1 MNTDKLYL
9 SNLIHSVFSPQY
21 QVTKDLLAFTVDL
34 NLQFPE
40 SHKHR
45 CMGLA
50 CFAFLHSLIA
60 FSFILQN
67 RVSLY
72 GKTMCS
78 SIRLL
83 MGIRIV
89 SSVEL
94 LWEREKKRASIDTV
108 SKLYVNMFSLPLRKY
123 KENKGSVVWWLYV
136 SLYRKVSAHVLEHL
150 PHSAFSPVIQESLS
164 CSVPR
169 RYLMWWGFGQL
180 SSIQW
185 INSDLPSLL
194 AFVFW
199 NWHLALRGE

>member
-1 MNTDKLYL
+1 MHGT
-9 SNLIHSVFSPQY
+9 
-21 QVTKDLLAFTVDL
+21 
-34 NLQFPE
+34 
-40 SHKHR
+40 
-45 CMGLA
+45 CML
-50 CFAFLHSLIA
+50 CIFAFINSFLLYFAQQSLIIWKDNVFVHSSA
-60 FSFILQN
+60 DGHSNCLQCG
-67 RVSLY
+67 V
-72 GKTMCS
+72 TM
-78 SIRLL
+78 R
-83 MGIRIV
+83 
-89 SSVEL
+89 E
-94 LWEREKKRASIDTV
+94 EKKRASIDTV
-108 SKLYVNMFSLPLRKY
+108 SKLYVNMFSRPLRKY

-136 SLYRKVSAHVLEHL
+136 LLCRKVSTHVLEHL